1 MNNKAEFM
9 NELRNEELEKVTGG
23 AEFKVYFDVILADA
37 GASKIGVIKVVKE
50 ITGLGLKE
58 SKALVD
64 DTPSRIA
71 EGVLEEQALDY
82 KYRLECAGAK
92 VELK

>member
-1 MNNKAEFM
+1 MSKKEFV

-23 AEFKVYFDVILADA
+23 ADIKVYFDVILSDA
-37 GASKIGVIKVVKE
+37 GTSKIGVIKVVKE

-64 DTPSRIA
+64 AAPSRIVA
-71 EGVLEEQALDY
+71 GVSEARANEVKHLLES
-82 KYRLECAGAK
+82 AGAK